1 MTADPSSGPRRVVH
15 HDDAIAWLIAQ
26 GRLEGSSIIT
36 SLPDLSELPA
46 LGFAGWRRWFEDA
59 AALAM
64 QSVGDDGVAIF
75 FQSDIRYEGLWVDK
89 GALVTAAAAR
99 AGARPLFH
107 KIVCRKRPGTI
118 TRGRASYSHLLGFS
132 RALRPSAANATA
144 DVLPDAGFAPGTKA
158 MGVNAC
164 VDACRFIL
172 AETDSRTVVDP
183 FCGFGTVLAV
193 ANALGL
199 DAVGVD
205 LSLRMCRK
213 ARSLRI
219 DLAALAEARAKA
231 IAKAKERTTSTKTAP
246 GMQAPAGLPEPPEPP
261 EAE

>member
-15 HDDAIAWLIAQ
+15 HDDAIAWLTGQ
-26 GRLEGSSIIT
+26 GRLAGSSIVT

-64 QSVGDDGVAIF
+64 QSVGDDGAAIF

-89 GALVTAAAAR
+89 GALVAAAAAR
-99 AGARPLFH
+99 VGARPLFH
-107 KIVCRKRPGTI
+107 KIVCRKRPGTL
-118 TRGRASYSHLLGFS
+118 TRGRASYSHLLGFA
-132 RALRPSAANATA
+132 RTLRPSVARATP

-158 MGVNAC
+158 MGVHAC

-172 AETDSRTVVDP
+172 TETDTRTVVDP

-205 LSLRMCRK
+205 LSSRMCKK
-213 ARSLRI
+213 ARGLRI
-219 DLAALAEARAKA
+219 DLGALGARAPRGEELA
-231 IAKAKERTTSTKTAP
+231 
-246 GMQAPAGLPEPPEPP
+246 
-261 EAE
+261 